1 MALPRPSGGVTG
13 APGPGGLAGTA
24 SQPVMTGGPNPSQL
38 GQPGGSV
45 TLGIVQGPGGVVG
58 VGGLGGDTTAGPATT
73 SATAGK
79 QTRRRFALDIVDPKT
94 MKNIDVYDGSV
105 TSSSTPPHS
114 GESSARDTPQPVST
128 LLRKLRQTC
137 VFIFSSSLHIIHR
150 HCVWPSFLMSVGN
163 VLYLEILLVWSQ
175 NMLSVHVSIYDP
187 TALCWAFAA
196 FQFLNP
202 MHSSWDNFSQGL

>member
-1 MALPRPSGGVTG
+1 MVQREVLIIMRNVLCVIADYYQSPVALPRPSGGVTG

-38 GQPGGSV
+38 GQPGGPV
-45 TLGIVQGPGGVVG
+45 TLGIMQGPGGVVG

-79 QTRRRFALDIVDPKT
+79 QTRRKYAIDIVDPKT
-94 MKNIDVYDGSV
+94 MKNVDIYDGSV

-128 LLRKLRQTC
+128 LPRKLWQTC
-137 VFIFSSSLHIIHR
+137 VFTFSSSLHIIHTLY
-150 HCVWPSFLMSVGN
+150 VW
-163 VLYLEILLVWSQ
+163 Q
-175 NMLSVHVSIYDP
+175 
-187 TALCWAFAA
+187 
-196 FQFLNP
+196 
-202 MHSSWDNFSQGL
+202 SSHFSCP